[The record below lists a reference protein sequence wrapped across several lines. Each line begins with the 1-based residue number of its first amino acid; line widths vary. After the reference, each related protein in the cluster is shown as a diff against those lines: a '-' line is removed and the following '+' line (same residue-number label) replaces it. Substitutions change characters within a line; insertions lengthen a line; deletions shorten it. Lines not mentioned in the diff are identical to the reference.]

1 MFTDNAIKVLEKRYF
16 LRDDQGQIVEDV
28 DALFARVASA
38 VAASEKRYGLDVAG
52 VESLSTQFKQAM
64 LNREFLPNS
73 PTLMNA
79 GKPSGQLSA
88 CFVLPVPDNLEGIFE
103 TCKNAAMIHKTG
115 GGTGFSFSRLRP
127 LNDRVAS
134 SVGVASGPV
143 SFMIVYDAATEAIR
157 QGGTR
162 RGANM
167 GMLRVDHPDIEQFI
181 SCKRDTSKLN
191 NFNISVAITDKFME
205 AVKADQRFDLLHP
218 GRRDANGPE
227 VVRQVSAVALFDK
240 MVENAHATG
249 EPGMVFIDR
258 INNSDP
264 IRLAF
269 DDNGQAIAGTEDIEA
284 TNPCGEQPL
293 GPGDACN
300 LGSINVSQF
309 VDEQTKA
316 FDWNR
321 LSEMIELGVRFLD
334 DVIDANVYPFEFIA
348 RATLNNRRI
357 GLGLMGFADS
367 LIKLSIPYDSDEA
380 IALGEK
386 LMAFFQ
392 EKAHQASAALANT
405 RGNFPNYI
413 YSDFAQAGQA
423 GLARR
428 NATVTTIAPTG
439 TISIIAGTSSGIE
452 PLFAIS
458 FVRRVLGGTELVE
471 VNPLFEKIAK
481 ERGFY
486 SEDLMRRI
494 AQEGT
499 VSHIEEVPED
509 VRRVFVCAHDIDYL
523 YHVRM
528 QAAFQRHTD
537 NAVSKT
543 INFPNSATTEQV
555 KAAYLA
561 AWDLGLKGITVYRD
575 ASRRSQV
582 LNIGKTDPMRDLKKD
597 PNQAPKQDQL
607 NNTSTLEHARE
618 FDDSLKKRRSAG
630 RAGTVTSSPVSGT
643 SALAFL
649 AQRSIAIDSISLISR
664 DISVGKCPECGA
676 YAKSFLKYEACR
688 VCVGCGYTKC

>member
-380 IALGEK
+380 VALGEQ

-392 EKAHQASAALANT
+392 DKAHQASAALANT
-405 RGNFPNYI
+405 RGNFPNWF
-413 YSDFAQAGQA
+413 YSDFAQAWQA
-423 GLARR
+423 GWLGAM
-428 NATVTTIAPTG
+428 PQLQ
-439 TISIIAGTSSGIE
+439 
-452 PLFAIS
+452 PLL
-458 FVRRVLGGTELVE
+458 RLVL
-471 VNPLFEKIAK
+471 F
-481 ERGFY
+481 R
-486 SEDLMRRI
+486 
-494 AQEGT
+494 
-499 VSHIEEVPED
+499 
-509 VRRVFVCAHDIDYL
+509 
-523 YHVRM
+523 
-528 QAAFQRHTD
+528 
-537 NAVSKT
+537 
-543 INFPNSATTEQV
+543 
-555 KAAYLA
+555 
-561 AWDLGLKGITVYRD
+561 
-575 ASRRSQV
+575 
-582 LNIGKTDPMRDLKKD
+582 
-597 PNQAPKQDQL
+597 
-607 NNTSTLEHARE
+607 
-618 FDDSLKKRRSAG
+618 
-630 RAGTVTSSPVSGT
+630 
-643 SALAFL
+643 
-649 AQRSIAIDSISLISR
+649 
-664 DISVGKCPECGA
+664 
-676 YAKSFLKYEACR
+676 
-688 VCVGCGYTKC
+688 